1 MKCDKGKGVRKASLL
16 DPTICMSRTGPS
28 GGGECPGV
36 GSLSLDRAMFETGHL
51 TTKFIYRGLLE
62 TNACG
67 FSMSDSTFANLSNA
81 FTLGNGTFLIRNT
94 ATNW

>member
-1 MKCDKGKGVRKASLL
+1 
-16 DPTICMSRTGPS
+16 
-28 GGGECPGV
+28 
-36 GSLSLDRAMFETGHL
+36 MFETGHL